1 MNNHR
6 VEIAGPL
13 DGRGAYRIAVD
24 GTDIANA
31 VTACYVTF
39 DDRWRAT
46 VHLEIF
52 PAYVQLNL
60 TAQVHAKVEEIVH
73 DDETAG
79 P

>member
-13 DGRGAYRIAVD
+13 DRRGAYRIAID

-31 VTACYVTF
+31 VTAAYITF

-60 TAQVHAKVEEIVH
+60 TATVNAKIEEIVD
-73 DDETAG
+73 DDEGTG
-79 P
+79 